1 LKSLLLD
8 THVLLWALSDPGRLA
23 PAARAEIE
31 SPDSNVFVSAA
42 SGWEISI
49 KRALGKLEAPHDL
62 EDQLRLKRFT
72 ELPVHLRHVA
82 ALEHLPPLYRD
93 PFDRILVAQSLCDDL
108 ILVTH
113 DEHVLAYPVKAL
125 RAAPR

>member
-8 THVLLWALSDPGRLA
+8 THVLLWALSDPDRLA

-42 SGWEISI
+42 SGWEIAI
-49 KRALGKLEAPHDL
+49 KRALGKLEAPSDL
-62 EDQLRLKRFT
+62 EDQVRQKRFT

-82 ALEHLPPLYRD
+82 ALDRLPALHHD
-93 PFDRILVAQSLCDDL
+93 PFDRILIAQSLCDDL
-108 ILVTH
+108 ILVSH
-113 DEHVLAYPVKAL
+113 DERVLAYPVKAL
-125 RAAPR
+125 RVI